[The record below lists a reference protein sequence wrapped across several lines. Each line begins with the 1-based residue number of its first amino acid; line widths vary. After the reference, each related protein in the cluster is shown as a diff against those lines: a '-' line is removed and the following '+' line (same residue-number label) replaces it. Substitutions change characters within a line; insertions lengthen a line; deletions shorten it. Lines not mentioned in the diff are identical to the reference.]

1 MSCETQK
8 GAHTSVGL
16 VSAEQRGAV
25 AKMVGNVPFPDTVR
39 FSPGNKEWENI
50 TLLCAECALL
60 VGGGLRADW
69 EGCVSW
75 PLPGGAGVV
84 CRSGPL
90 CGGGTWLHSVHLSP
104 PCLPNP
110 STLPSLCPGFLTGIP
125 ESRTEFFPTCPLCGT
140 ITHESCFSDPKEEDI
155 QMLL

>member
-75 PLPGGAGVV
+75 PLPGGQEWSAGVA
-84 CRSGPL
+84 
-90 CGGGTWLHSVHLSP
+90 LSAEVERG
-104 PCLPNP
+104 C
-110 STLPSLCPGFLTGIP
+110 TRCT
-125 ESRTEFFPTCPLCGT
+125 
-140 ITHESCFSDPKEEDI
+140 
-155 QMLL
+155 